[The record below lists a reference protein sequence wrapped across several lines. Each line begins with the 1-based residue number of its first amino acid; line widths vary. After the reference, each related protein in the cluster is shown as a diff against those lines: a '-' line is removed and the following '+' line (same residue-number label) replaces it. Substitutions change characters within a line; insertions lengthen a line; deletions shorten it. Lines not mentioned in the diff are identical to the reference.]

1 MSLYRNIVSTTSI
14 GVAGAISTTSSV
26 GEVLVPDGFQALRAV
41 ASLSPGSAYM
51 DLVTLTDR
59 EVITSRNPRNLEAF
73 SAKIIEEIK
82 EGLHSQRSAA

>member
-1 MSLYRNIVSTTSI
+1 
-14 GVAGAISTTSSV
+14 
-26 GEVLVPDGFQALRAV
+26 
-41 ASLSPGSAYM
+41 M